1 MYTENDRNSEA
12 RDARVES
19 WEFARDILREKLQ
32 LPRMWTREKT
42 AERQRLEAEL
52 NELEAFQSDWINHG
66 RYPEGTRTY
75 FL

>member
-12 RDARVES
+12 RDARVAS
-19 WEFARDILREKLQ
+19 WEFARDIL
-32 LPRMWTREKT
+32 REKT

-52 NELEAFQSDWINHG
+52 KELKTFQSDWINHG